1 MLKSKHSSYLLKRDL
16 LRCFA
21 VILCLVVVI
30 IPIYL
35 KCTDVVYDNLHEKLT
50 RNVEF
55 GSELIENEINAQNV
69 MIEKLKISQQ
79 YNFMRKKKGSISA
92 EENVILNEMQNY
104 YNNLCSAFFIQEKT
118 ILLFNKNNIM
128 IDKNSIT
135 PYAMDIYGYSW
146 SFKDLDYADFRKK
159 LFEKEYYGEFPSDM
173 KFEAQ
178 KDGKIVYLKTI
189 GSSVNKENSIMLSIF
204 DFDELVKQC
213 GLEEIAKSGNI
224 YIKNRNGELLCSSHK
239 TKDTVM
245 EINHQF
251 SSVPMTIIA
260 EVSDEYVSV
269 QMRGVRRVIVFYF
282 IIAVLVMIFIVLL
295 YAYKHWKMVSE
306 IAEVFGKD
314 EVLDAGFLNID
325 HKFIK
330 EHRSKIDGQKRKLDE
345 LMNEKLFSALLNN
358 GASEEEL
365 LALREGFLK
374 NSPQF
379 CLMLIKTEESDNYSI
394 EDVIGVFYENHTNVI
409 LHAKTEP
416 DIIVLLL
423 DAQTLN
429 VAQLKKLTH
438 DMIYNDNIN
447 IRVVISGIKS
457 ELSEAASLVRQMKN
471 LLTYLENSSFVQM
484 DEIKRDEEYDR
495 FISFEY
501 TKQLYEHIMNGNMRL
516 AVRHVY
522 EQWYYLAENP
532 SITDEISKLFY
543 WQYGV
548 IAQIAAELGYNGKL
562 PVMGY
567 GKNIVD
573 IAQEVISVVEKLSML
588 ASEKNN
594 AGINRAEQIIQYINE
609 NCYDSQFYMQN
620 LCDKFTLSER
630 TVSEI
635 IKNETGMRFSDYVGE
650 LRIKRV
656 EKLLSTTDI
665 SINDIATMCGFA
677 SNNALY
683 KAFKRVHTLS
693 PTQYRADTNDANL
706 RTEEKNV
713 F

>member
-1 MLKSKHSSYLLKRDL
+1 MFKNKHSSYLLKRDL
-16 LRCFA
+16 LRCIA

-35 KCTDVVYDNLHEKLT
+35 KCSDVVYDNLHEKLT

-79 YNFMRKKKGSISA
+79 YNFMRKKTGSISA
-92 EENVILNEMQNY
+92 GENVILNEMQNY

-146 SFKDLDYADFRKK
+146 SFENFDYADFRKK

-173 KFEAQ
+173 KFKGQ

-224 YIKNRNGELLCSSHK
+224 YIKNWNGELLGSSLK
-239 TKDTVM
+239 TKNTVM
-245 EINHQF
+245 KINHQF

-260 EVSDEYVSV
+260 EVSDEYVSL
-269 QMRGVRRVIVFYF
+269 QMRGVRRVIIFYF
-282 IIAVLVMIFIVLL
+282 VIAVLVMIFIVLL

-314 EVLDAGFLNID
+314 EILDTGFLNID

-345 LMNEKLFSALLNN
+345 LMNEKLFSALLSN

-365 LALREGFLK
+365 LALKDNFLK

-379 CLMLIKTEESDNYSI
+379 CLMVIKIEESDNYSI
-394 EDVIGVFYENHTNVI
+394 EDVIGGFYESHTNVI

-416 DIIVLLL
+416 DMIVLLL
-423 DAQTLN
+423 DAQSLN

-447 IRVVISGIKS
+447 IRVVISGVKS
-457 ELSEAASLVRQMKN
+457 ELSEVTSLVRQMKN

-548 IAQIAAELGYNGKL
+548 IAQTAAELGYNGRL
-562 PVMGY
+562 PAMGY
-567 GKNIVD
+567 GNNIVD
-573 IAQEVISVVEKLSML
+573 IAQNVISVVEKLSMI
-588 ASEKNN
+588 ASEKNST
-594 AGINRAEQIIQYINE
+594 GTNRAKQIIQYINE

-635 IKNETGMRFSDYVGE
+635 IKNETGMRFSDYIGE

-693 PTQYRADTNDANL
+693 PSQYRADTNDAL
-706 RTEEKNV
+706 SAK
-713 F
+713 